1 MEYHSLENLLPFHLF
16 SVCQRMLGTTDTCAL
31 CVCRSL
37 LMDGVMIRCNSWHC
51 DSRWQGS
58 EPSTASVHEAA
69 ASASP
74 AAAAAAAAYSRPPVE
89 SSAGAV
95 SHKPES
101 FSCRDCRNNHG
112 NSNCGRGHSCSGVA
126 GSTAKSTG
134 NGLCILPGTVV
145 VATMQG

>member
-1 MEYHSLENLLPFHLF
+1 MEYHSLESLPFHVF

-37 LMDGVMIRCNSWHC
+37 LIDDVMIRCNSWHC

-58 EPSTASVHEAA
+58 EPCTPSVLEAA
-69 ASASP
+69 TAASP
-74 AAAAAAAAYSRPPVE
+74 AAAAAAYSRPPAE
-89 SSAGAV
+89 SFAGAV
-95 SHKPES
+95 SHKPEG

-112 NSNCGRGHSCSGVA
+112 NSNCGRGHSCSGVT
-126 GSTAKSTG
+126 GPTAKSTG
-134 NGLCILPGTVV
+134 NGPCRLPGSVV